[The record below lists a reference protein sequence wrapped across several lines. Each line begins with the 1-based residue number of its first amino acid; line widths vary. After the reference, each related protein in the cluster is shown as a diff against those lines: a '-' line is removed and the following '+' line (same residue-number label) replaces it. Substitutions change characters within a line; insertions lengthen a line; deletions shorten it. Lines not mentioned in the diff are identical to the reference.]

1 MTKERLSEIIQKCVK
16 SVLNE
21 TLSNQQFFY
30 HFTDIKGYI
39 GCCNDNT
46 LHTAYHSQFNSTPI
60 SREEFNKRNN
70 NSEYGICLTRCRSS
84 KMGYANKEYGDSP
97 FVCRLTFNGNTLNK
111 IRKLRSQPVNFY
123 YQIHKDED
131 NVMSPKM
138 KKTLG
143 KGMNNDESEER
154 LNTNEIH
161 DLDKYV
167 YRVDI
172 FVDNS
177 ISFKILPQL
186 ANVVNTPIGLKT
198 FVYVNRNDLDFCTNK
213 CLSLREYINIKNK
226 EK

>member
-1 MTKERLSEIIQKCVK
+1 
-16 SVLNE
+16 
-21 TLSNQQFFY
+21 
-30 HFTDIKGYI
+30 
-39 GCCNDNT
+39 
-46 LHTAYHSQFNSTPI
+46 
-60 SREEFNKRNN
+60 
-70 NSEYGICLTRCRSS
+70 
-84 KMGYANKEYGDSP
+84 
-97 FVCRLTFNGNTLNK
+97 
-111 IRKLRSQPVNFY
+111 
-123 YQIHKDED
+123 
-131 NVMSPKM
+131 M

-154 LNTNEIH
+154 LNTTEIH

-186 ANVVNTPIGLKT
+186 ANVVNTPIGLKR

>member
-1 MTKERLSEIIQKCVK
+1 M
-16 SVLNE
+16 
-21 TLSNQQFFY
+21 
-30 HFTDIKGYI
+30 
-39 GCCNDNT
+39 
-46 LHTAYHSQFNSTPI
+46 
-60 SREEFNKRNN
+60 
-70 NSEYGICLTRCRSS
+70 
-84 KMGYANKEYGDSP
+84 
-97 FVCRLTFNGNTLNK
+97 

-123 YQIHKDED
+123 YQIHKNED

-154 LNTNEIH
+154 LNTTEIH

-186 ANVVNTPIGLKT
+186 ANVVNTPIGLKP